1 MGRLGGTPFKVCAVL
16 SSRPLLWTL
25 LIASSAVCAPGALYA
40 QEPTEAV
47 DPCAGRGFSTL
58 EMAAREMEDAA
69 VALDVPAF
77 EAAWARVQAD
87 LSCVPSVLTPRQA
100 ATIHKAYAL
109 GAFTNKQLDETRWS
123 YTAMLDVLPNYELPD
138 SLAPGSSHPLDRLLA
153 DAKAADSGVPRAVD
167 LPRGTSLYLDGKAQ
181 AQRPSNRA
189 AIAQVYT
196 DDGALLWAGYVYPS
210 STFPP
215 PNMPMPPKSDQE
227 RVARMSFV
235 SAGALAALAVGT
247 GLGTAYTLGQRDDT
261 IDRIRL
267 TPGPTPADE
276 LALFDQQATRSNLLI
291 VTAQTSAVL
300 ALGLAGFGLVVLW

>member
-1 MGRLGGTPFKVCAVL
+1 MLRFRPF
-16 SSRPLLWTL
+16 LWTL
-25 LIASSAVCAPGALYA
+25 LWAPATIALLASAQTYA

-58 EMAAREMEDAA
+58 EMAAREMERAA
-69 VALDVPAF
+69 VELDVPAF
-77 EAAWARVQAD
+77 ESAWTQVQAD
-87 LSCVPSVLTPRQA
+87 LPCVPSVLTPRQA

-138 SLAPGSSHPLDRLLA
+138 SLAPGSTHPLDRLLD
-153 DAKAADSGVPRAVD
+153 DARTADSGVPRAVE

-196 DDGALLWAGYVYPS
+196 DDGALLWAGYVYPN

-215 PNMPMPPKSDQE
+215 PNMPTPPKSDQE
-227 RVARMSFV
+227 RVARISFV
-235 SAGALAALAVGT
+235 SAGALAGLAVGT
-247 GLGTAYTLGQRDDT
+247 GIGTAYLVQQRRDSADQ
-261 IDRIRL
+261 IRL
-267 TPGPTPADE
+267 GAGPTSLDE
-276 LALFDQQATRSNLLI
+276 LNRYDQQATRSNLLI

-300 ALGLAGFGLVVLW
+300 ALGLTGFGLVVLW